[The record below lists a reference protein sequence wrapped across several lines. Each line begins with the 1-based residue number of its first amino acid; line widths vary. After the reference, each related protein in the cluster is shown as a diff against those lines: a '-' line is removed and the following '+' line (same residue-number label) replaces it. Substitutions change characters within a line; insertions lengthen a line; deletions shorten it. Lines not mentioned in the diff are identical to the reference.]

1 MLASAIV
8 DLEAA
13 QASVESNGGHSVSGM
28 HALSAKSDD
37 SDLELELEH
46 GPWRRDPSTGS
57 WRPAE
62 KPAEG
67 NTTQKR
73 SRGANWRL
81 DAVLQLRR
89 QTLLFSSGGL
99 TSRLYADPSHPYS
112 YARPGSDLDKVR
124 PTVSHSLPLM

>member
-1 MLASAIV
+1 MLTSAIV

-13 QASVESNGGHSVSGM
+13 RASVESNEGHSVSGM

-37 SDLELELEH
+37 SEFELE
-46 GPWRRDPSTGS
+46 RRDPSTGS

-67 NTTQKR
+67 NTRKR

-89 QTLLFSSGGL
+89 QTLLFSFGGL
-99 TSRLYADPSHPYS
+99 TSRLYADPSHSYS
-112 YARPGSDLDKVR
+112 CARPGSDLDEVR

>member
-8 DLEAA
+8 DLKAA
-13 QASVESNGGHSVSGM
+13 RATVESNEGHSVSGM

-37 SDLELELEH
+37 SDLELERE
-46 GPWRRDPSTGS
+46 PWRIDPSTGS

-73 SRGANWRL
+73 SRGANLALGRCAAPTANTPLFIWRIN
-81 DAVLQLRR
+81 VQTLRR
-89 QTLLFSSGGL
+89 SIPLIFV
-99 TSRLYADPSHPYS
+99 REAWK
-112 YARPGSDLDKVR
+112 RPGRGPADG
-124 PTVSHSLPLM
+124 LP